1 MGKENEMKGK
11 RGSVI
16 VAMLGLSL
24 LISFSAPDEAKA
36 QYWGKQ
42 SVEGPRFKVDPF
54 WPKPL
59 PNRWVFGELG
69 AVCTDKQDHVFVMSR
84 GNLWPKEAES
94 VGFIANPA
102 PAVVE
107 FDADGNVVNSWGQRE
122 MLPNQLHGCFI
133 DSQGNFWTAG
143 YKDGIIQEYTHD
155 GSKMLLQIGTK
166 GKFDSADGTDSTL
179 PGGSAAMNS
188 SRESFNSPTG
198 IAVDSTNGDVYV
210 SDGYGN
216 RRIAVFDRS
225 GHFLRQWGRQGTLA
239 DENAGA
245 GGVFLK
251 IVHCV
256 LIGND
261 GFVYVC
267 DRNGDRIEV
276 FDKMGDYK
284 RSIASVSSW
293 GTPRYTGPG
302 GTCDLA
308 FSPDATQKYLYISDC
323 TNDEVHIVDRV
334 TGATLSSFGRAGQAA
349 GDISS
354 PHNLA
359 TDSKGNIYVAGS
371 LNDRRVQ
378 KFVLVK

>member
-1 MGKENEMKGK
+1 MK
-11 RGSVI
+11 RI
-16 VAMLGLSL
+16 TRDRAAAMTVVFSL
-24 LISFSAPDEAKA
+24 ALAFWCSLPSELKA
-36 QYWGKQ
+36 QYWGKEP
-42 SVEGPRFKVDPF
+42 VEGPKFKVDPF

-84 GNLWPKEAES
+84 GDLWPKEKAN

-102 PAVVE
+102 PAVIE
-107 FDADGNVVNSWGQRE
+107 FDPDGNFVNSWGKRDL
-122 MLPNQLHGCFI
+122 LPNQLHGCFI

-143 YKDGIIQEYTHD
+143 DKDGIIQEYTHD

-179 PGGSAAMNS
+179 PDGSTEMNS
-188 SRESFNSPTG
+188 SHDSFNSPTNV
-198 IAVDSTNGDVYV
+198 AVDPNNGDFYV

-216 RRIAVFDRS
+216 RRVAVFDRS
-225 GHFLRQWGRQGTLA
+225 GHFQRQWGRQGTLA
-239 DENAGA
+239 EENSGV

-261 GFVYVC
+261 GLVYVC

-276 FDKMGDYK
+276 FDKMGGYK
-284 RSIASVSSW
+284 RSIPSVSSW
-293 GTPRYTGPG
+293 GTPHYKGPG
-302 GTCDLA
+302 GACDAA
-308 FSPDATQKYLYISDC
+308 FSPDPDQKYLYISDC
-323 TNDEVHIVDRV
+323 TNDEIHIVDRA
-334 TGATLSSFGRAGQAA
+334 TGVTLSSFGRPGQAA

-371 LNDRRVQ
+371 LNDRRLQ
-378 KFVLVK
+378 KFALVK